1 MNLKNNVQRHKRIR
15 AKIKGTADVPRLY
28 VYRSNKHI
36 YLSAVNDETG
46 KIILSASDIISKD
59 KKTKSEKAKILG
71 KELGEKLKEK
81 KIKKIVFDRGG
92 YKYHGRIKSAAD
104 GIRDTGLKF

>member
-1 MNLKNNVQRHKRIR
+1 MNKIQRHKRIR
-15 AKIKGTADVPRLY
+15 AKIKGTADIPRLF
-28 VYRSNKHI
+28 VRRSNKYI

-46 KIILSASDIISKD
+46 KTISAVSDIKSDI

-81 KIKKIVFDRGG
+81 NIKKVVFDRGG
-92 YKYHGRIKSAAD
+92 YKYHGRIKSAAE
-104 GIRDTGLKF
+104 GARESGLIF